1 MLKKIKVYGTLRKFL
16 GHAEFE
22 VDLNTP
28 KEAISFLVC
37 NFKGIEKHMA
47 EQFYTIQVGARVIT
61 EDLLNFQSQDDI
73 KIIPVVH
80 GNFIQILLGAGA
92 LFGGSAISGAGTLLG
107 SKLLATVAST
117 ALTSIGTSMVIDG
130 VTSML
135 TPQQNTSSAVSGQDS
150 LDPSALASNY
160 SFTGLTN
167 ISNAGVPV
175 NLVYGEILVGSIV
188 VSNGVDTVQVEGNN

>member
-16 GHAEFE
+16 GQAEFE

-28 KEAISFLVC
+28 REAISFLVC

-47 EQFYTIQVGARVIT
+47 DQFYTIQVGARVIT
-61 EDLLNFQSQDDI
+61 EDLLNFRSQDDI

-80 GNFIQILLGAGA
+80 GNFLPLLLGAG
-92 LFGGSAISGAGTLLG
+92 SLLG
-107 SKLLATVAST
+107 AAKIGALGSVLGQKLLVG
-117 ALTSIGTSMVIDG
+117 ALQAIGTSMLIDG

-135 TPQQNTSSAVSGQDS
+135 TPQIDTSSAVSGQNS

>member
-1 MLKKIKVYGTLRKFL
+1 MLKKVKVYGTLRKFL
-16 GHAEFE
+16 GQAEFE
-22 VDLNTP
+22 VDLNTTR
-28 KEAISFLVC
+28 EAISFLVC
-37 NFKGIEKHMA
+37 NFEGIEKHMA
-47 EQFYTIQVGARVIT
+47 EQFYTIQVGSRIIT
-61 EDLLNFQSQDDI
+61 EDLLNFRSQDDI

-92 LFGGSAISGAGTLLG
+92 LFGASAVTTAGTLLG
-107 SKLLATVAST
+107 SKLLATVAAS
-117 ALTSIGTSMVIDG
+117 ALTTIGTSMVVDG

-135 TPQQNTSSAVSGQDS
+135 TPQQNTASAVAKQDS

-167 ISNAGVPV
+167 ISQAGIPV

-188 VSNGVDTVQVEGNN
+188 VSNGVDTVQIEGNN

>member
-16 GHAEFE
+16 GQAEFE
-22 VDLNTP
+22 VDLYTP
-28 KEAISFLVC
+28 REAISFLVC
-37 NFKGIEKHMA
+37 NFKGIEEHMA
-47 EQFYTIQVGARVIT
+47 KQFYTIQVGARVIT
-61 EDLLNFQSQDDI
+61 EDLLNFRTEDDI

-80 GNFIQILLGAGA
+80 GNFIGLLLGAGA
-92 LFGGSAISGAGTLLG
+92 LFGASAIKAGAFLG
-107 SKLLATVAST
+107 SKLLITSLQAIGAT
-117 ALTSIGTSMVIDG
+117 LLIDG

-135 TPQQNTSSAVSGQDS
+135 TPQIDTSAISGLNS
-150 LDPSALASNY
+150 TDPSALASNY

>member
-16 GHAEFE
+16 GQAEFE

-28 KEAISFLVC
+28 REAISFLIC

-47 EQFYTIQVGARVIT
+47 DQLYTIQVGAKIIT
-61 EDLLNFQSQDDI
+61 EDLLNLNTQDDI
-73 KIIPVVH
+73 KIIPLVH
-80 GNFIQILLGAGA
+80 GNFFNFIIGAALKFVAPKFIGSSLIVNALGA
-92 LFGGSAISGAGTLLG
+92 
-107 SKLLATVAST
+107 
-117 ALTSIGTSMVIDG
+117 IGTSMLIDG

-135 TPQQNTSSAVSGQDS
+135 TPQQNTLAVSGQDS

>member
-16 GHAEFE
+16 GQSEFE

-28 KEAISFLVC
+28 REAISFLLC
-37 NFKGIEKHMA
+37 NFKGIEQHMA
-47 EQFYTIQVGARVIT
+47 QQFYTIRVGAKIIT
-61 EDLLNFQSQDDI
+61 EDLLNLNTEDDI

-80 GNFIQILLGAGA
+80 GNFFPALIGLGLKFVAPKIGGFIGA
-92 LFGGSAISGAGTLLG
+92 NLISTVLG
-107 SKLLATVAST
+107 V
-117 ALTSIGTSMVIDG
+117 IGTNMIIDG
-130 VTSML
+130 ITNML
-135 TPQQNTSSAVSGQDS
+135 SPQQSNQSAVGQQDS
-150 LDPSALASNY
+150 LDPAALASNY

-188 VSNGVDTVQVEGNN
+188 VSNGVDTVQVEGSN

>member
-16 GHAEFE
+16 GQAEFE

-47 EQFYTIQVGARVIT
+47 DQFYTIQVGAKVIT
-61 EDLLNFQSQDDI
+61 EELLNLNSKDDI

-80 GNFIQILLGAGA
+80 GNFLGILLGVGA
-92 LFGGSAISGAGTLLG
+92 LFGGSAVAAGTTFLG
-107 SKLLATVAST
+107 SGLLATVVSG
-117 ALTSIGTSMVIDG
+117 ALTSIGTSMVVDG

-135 TPQQNTSSAVSGQDS
+135 SPQQSNLSPTGQDA
-150 LDPSALASNY
+150 LDPAALASNY

-167 ISNAGVPV
+167 ISRAGVPV
-175 NLVYGEILVGSIV
+175 NLVYGEIVIGSIV

>member
-16 GHAEFE
+16 GQAEFE

-28 KEAISFLVC
+28 REAISFLKC
-37 NFKGIEKHMA
+37 NFEGVEEHMA
-47 EQFYTIQVGARVIT
+47 KQHYTIQCGQKVIT
-61 EDLLNFQSQDDI
+61 EDLLNLHTKEDI
-73 KIIPVVH
+73 RIIPLVH
-80 GNFIQILLGAGA
+80 GNFFSILLGVGA
-92 LFGGSAISGAGTLLG
+92 LFGASALPATILG
-107 SKLLATVAST
+107 SELLATLAVS
-117 ALTSIGTSMVIDG
+117 ALTSVGTSMVVDG

-135 TPQQNTSSAVSGQDS
+135 SPQQSTMSPTSQQDS
-150 LDPSALASNY
+150 LDPAALASNY

-175 NLVYGEILVGSIV
+175 NLVYGEIVVGSIV

>member
-16 GHAEFE
+16 GQAEFE

-28 KEAISFLVC
+28 REAISFLVC

-47 EQFYTIQVGARVIT
+47 DQFYTIQVGARVIT
-61 EDLLNFQSQDDI
+61 EDLLNFRSQDDI

-80 GNFIQILLGAGA
+80 GNFLPILLGAGA
-92 LFGGSAISGAGTLLG
+92 LFGASAVGKVGVFLGQKLLISSLQAIGATLL
-107 SKLLATVAST
+107 
-117 ALTSIGTSMVIDG
+117 IDG

-135 TPQQNTSSAVSGQDS
+135 TPQIDTSLAVSGQNS

>member
-16 GHAEFE
+16 GQSEFK

-28 KEAISFLVC
+28 REAISFLVC

-47 EQFYTIQVGARVIT
+47 EQFYTIQVGAKVIT
-61 EDLLNFQSQDDI
+61 EDLLNLNTQEDI

-80 GNFIQILLGAGA
+80 GNFFQILLGVGA
-92 LFGGSAISGAGTLLG
+92 LFGSSTIGTTLLG
-107 SKLLATVAST
+107 SKLLATVATT
-117 ALTSIGTSMVIDG
+117 ALTSIGTSMVVDG

-135 TPQQNTSSAVSGQDS
+135 TPQETTSSAVSGQDS

>member
-16 GHAEFE
+16 GQAEFE

-28 KEAISFLVC
+28 RESISFLVC

-61 EDLLNFQSQDDI
+61 EDLLNFNTQEDI

-80 GNFIQILLGAGA
+80 GNFFQILLGAGA
-92 LFGGSAISGAGTLLG
+92 LFGSSALGKLTAFAGQQTLT
-107 SKLLATVAST
+107 S
-117 ALTSIGTSMVIDG
+117 ALTAVGTSMLIDG
-130 VTSML
+130 VTTML
-135 TPQQNTSSAVSGQDS
+135 TPQQSTSSAVSGQDS
-150 LDPSALASNY
+150 LDPAALASNY

>member
-16 GHAEFE
+16 GQAEFE

-28 KEAISFLVC
+28 REAISFLAC
-37 NFKGIEKHMA
+37 NFKGIDKHMA
-47 EQFYTIQVGARVIT
+47 DQFYTIQVGARVIT
-61 EDLLNFQSQDDI
+61 EDLLNFRSEDDI

-80 GNFIQILLGAGA
+80 GNFLPILLGAGA
-92 LFGGSAISGAGTLLG
+92 LFSASAIGSITTAFIGQQLL
-107 SKLLATVAST
+107 VN
-117 ALTSIGTSMVIDG
+117 ALTAIGTSMLIDG

-135 TPQQNTSSAVSGQDS
+135 TPQQDPVSAVSQQSS

>member
-1 MLKKIKVYGTLRKFL
+1 MLKKIKVYGTLKKFL
-16 GHAEFE
+16 GQAEFE

-28 KEAISFLVC
+28 REAISFLAC
-37 NFKGIEKHMA
+37 NFKGIDKHMA
-47 EQFYTIQVGARVIT
+47 DQFYTIQVGARVIT
-61 EDLLNFQSQDDI
+61 EDLLNFRSQDDI

-80 GNFIQILLGAGA
+80 GNFLPILLGAGA
-92 LFGGSAISGAGTLLG
+92 LFSASAITAGTFLG
-107 SKLLATVAST
+107 STLLVNSLT
-117 ALTSIGTSMVIDG
+117 AIGTTMIIDG

-135 TPQQNTSSAVSGQDS
+135 TPQQDPVSAVSQQSS

-175 NLVYGEILVGSIV
+175 NLVFGEILVGSIV

>member
-16 GHAEFE
+16 GQAEFE
-22 VDLNTP
+22 VDINTP
-28 KEAISFLVC
+28 REAISFLAC
-37 NFKGIEKHMA
+37 NFKGIEEHMA
-47 EQFYTIQVGARVIT
+47 EQFYTIQVGARKIT
-61 EDLLNFQSQDDI
+61 EDLLNFNTQEDI
-73 KIIPVVH
+73 RIIPVVH
-80 GNFIQILLGAGA
+80 GNFFPILLGAGA
-92 LFGGSAISGAGTLLG
+92 LFGASAITAGTFLG
-107 SKLLATVAST
+107 STLLVN
-117 ALTSIGTSMVIDG
+117 ALTAVGTSMLIDG

-135 TPQQNTSSAVSGQDS
+135 SPQQSNLRPTGQDS
-150 LDPSALASNY
+150 LDPAALASNY

>member
-1 MLKKIKVYGTLRKFL
+1 MHKKIKVYGTLRKFL
-16 GHAEFE
+16 GQAEFE

-28 KEAISFLVC
+28 REAISFLVC

-47 EQFYTIQVGARVIT
+47 DQLYTIQVGARVVT
-61 EDLLNFQSQDDI
+61 EDLFNFRSQEDI

-80 GNFIQILLGAGA
+80 GNFVGLLLGVGA
-92 LFGGSAISGAGTLLG
+92 ILGGSAVSGITTAFIGQQLI
-107 SKLLATVAST
+107 AT
-117 ALTSIGTSMVIDG
+117 ALTTIGTSMVIDG

-135 TPQQNTSSAVSGQDS
+135 TPQQEPVSAVSQQSS

-167 ISNAGVPV
+167 ISNAGIPV

>member
-16 GHAEFE
+16 GQSEFE

-28 KEAISFLVC
+28 REAISFLVC
-37 NFKGIEKHMA
+37 NFEGIEKHMA
-47 EQFYTIQVGARVIT
+47 EQFYTIQVGAKVIT
-61 EDLLNFQSQDDI
+61 EDLLNLNSRDDI
-73 KIIPVVH
+73 KIIPLVH
-80 GNFIQILLGAGA
+80 GNFLPILLGAGA
-92 LFGGSAISGAGTLLG
+92 LFGSSAIGTTLLG
-107 SKLLATVAST
+107 SKLLATLATSV
-117 ALTSIGTSMVIDG
+117 LTSIGTSLVIDG
-130 VTSML
+130 VTQML
-135 TPQQNTSSAVSGQDS
+135 SPQQNNLSPTGQDS

-167 ISNAGVPV
+167 ISRAGIPV

>member
-28 KEAISFLVC
+28 REAISFLVC

-47 EQFYTIQVGARVIT
+47 DQFYTIQVGARVIT
-61 EDLLNFQSQDDI
+61 EDLLNFNTQEDI

-80 GNFIQILLGAGA
+80 GNFLQILLGAGA
-92 LFGGSAISGAGTLLG
+92 LFAKSAIPAKILGSTLL
-107 SKLLATVAST
+107 STVVTSTLAT
-117 ALTSIGTSMVIDG
+117 IGTSMVIDG

-135 TPQQNTSSAVSGQDS
+135 TPQQTTSSAVSGQDS

-167 ISNAGVPV
+167 ISKAGIPV

-188 VSNGVDTVQVEGNN
+188 VSNGVDTVQVEGTN

>member
-16 GHAEFE
+16 GQSEFE

-28 KEAISFLVC
+28 REAISFLVC

-47 EQFYTIQVGARVIT
+47 DQVYTIQVGARVIT
-61 EDLLNFQSQDDI
+61 EDLLNFNSQDDI

-80 GNFIQILLGAGA
+80 GNFLPILLGAGA
-92 LFGGSAISGAGTLLG
+92 LFGASAIKVGTFLGSTLLANT
-107 SKLLATVAST
+107 LTVV
-117 ALTSIGTSMVIDG
+117 GTSMIIDG

-135 TPQQNTSSAVSGQDS
+135 TPQIDTSSAVSGQNS
-150 LDPSALASNY
+150 LDPAALASNY

-167 ISNAGVPV
+167 ISTAGVPV

>member
-16 GHAEFE
+16 GKAEFE

-28 KEAISFLVC
+28 REAISFLVC
-37 NFKGIEKHMA
+37 NFKGIEEHMA
-47 EQFYTIQVGARVIT
+47 KQFYTIQVGAKVIT
-61 EDLLNFQSQDDI
+61 EDLLNFRSQDDI

-80 GNFIQILLGAGA
+80 GNFLPILLGAGA
-92 LFGGSAISGAGTLLG
+92 LFGASAITAGTFLG
-107 SKLLATVAST
+107 STLLVTSLQAIGAT
-117 ALTSIGTSMVIDG
+117 LLIDG

-135 TPQQNTSSAVSGQDS
+135 TSQIDTSAISGLNS
-150 LDPSALASNY
+150 TDPSALASNY

-175 NLVYGEILVGSIV
+175 NLVYGEIMVGSIV

>member
-16 GHAEFE
+16 GQAEFE

-28 KEAISFLVC
+28 REAISFLVC

-47 EQFYTIQVGARVIT
+47 DQFYTIQVGARVIT
-61 EDLLNFQSQDDI
+61 EDLLNFRSQDDI

-80 GNFIQILLGAGA
+80 GNFLPILLGAGA
-92 LFGGSAISGAGTLLG
+92 LFGASAIKAGAFLG
-107 SKLLATVAST
+107 SKLLIG
-117 ALTSIGTSMVIDG
+117 ALQAIGTTMLIDG

-135 TPQQNTSSAVSGQDS
+135 TPQIDTSSAVSSQDS

>member
-16 GHAEFE
+16 GQSEFE

-28 KEAISFLVC
+28 REAISFLVC

-47 EQFYTIQVGARVIT
+47 DQFYTIQVGVRVIT
-61 EDLLNFQSQDDI
+61 EDLLNFRSQDDI

-80 GNFIQILLGAGA
+80 GNFLPILLGAGA
-92 LFGGSAISGAGTLLG
+92 LFGSSAIGTTLLG
-107 SKLLATVAST
+107 SKLLATLATSV
-117 ALTSIGTSMVIDG
+117 LTSIGTSLVIDG
-130 VTSML
+130 VTQML
-135 TPQQNTSSAVSGQDS
+135 SPQQNNLSPTGQDS

-167 ISNAGVPV
+167 ISRAGIPV